1 LTEDGL
7 RIFCLLLAVLLLLG
21 ASVLTASLA
30 EEPAAGDSKAAGSP
44 TESGA
49 VPSAGENA
57 GAGAAKVDSRQ
68 HEQGKGDDAKTPGV
82 DGLGPGHQT
91 DEAIDTRMPS
101 RHVDGGRDKIGRTK
115 ARARLLQPWRRATPG
130 KFDQGLRNAIGVPLA
145 RRESLERRRAERQ
158 GAPSVMPDRAVA
170 DTTTTAAGHVER
182 PSVLR
187 AATGPSTSPTILNR
201 GAINGTSAMPRGA
214 GSHSIGGPTRAVA
227 GISGTAIRPKH

>member
-1 LTEDGL
+1 M
-7 RIFCLLLAVLLLLG
+7 RIFCLLLAVVLLLG
-21 ASVLTASLA
+21 ASVLTASFA
-30 EEPAAGDSKAAGSP
+30 EEPAAGAHGDSKAAVSP

-49 VPSAGENA
+49 GPSAGENA
-57 GAGAAKVDSRQ
+57 GAGTAKVDSRQ
-68 HEQGKGDDAKTPGV
+68 REQGKGDDAKTPRV

-91 DEAIDTRMPS
+91 DEAIDTRIGMPS
-101 RHVDGGRDKIGRTK
+101 RHVDGGRDKIGSAK

-130 KFDQGLRNAIGVPLA
+130 RFDQGLRNAIGVPLA
-145 RRESLERRRAERQ
+145 RREGLERRRAERR
-158 GAPSVMPDRAVA
+158 GAPSVMPDPAA
-170 DTTTTAAGHVER
+170 AGTTAAGHVDR

-187 AATGPSTSPTILNR
+187 AATAPSASPTILNR